1 MKFSPLL
8 FGFLAGFISLVSAQ
22 NPPAA
27 PAVPKPAPPSGS
39 STTPAPATPAASASA
54 EDPALVEL
62 RNAHQTAVKAKLDLI
77 SRKEI
82 EALKALEKSRAE
94 RGDYAGSQAAV
105 EKINALEKTVGIT
118 SDPLNPSFV
127 LDSQVHH
134 TLALGIVL
142 KNKNF
147 IITKANGLIRWDGL
161 NVKPGNY
168 QVKMTYSVGDPD
180 VVGTVEKPILRTPK
194 SRGDGTMIP
203 VPAYGGTILFQE
215 ETSINASPAL
225 KKRIPPTITL
235 IPEQT
240 EVLGTMQISSNRTA
254 LTLKATDAEA
264 EGLMYL
270 KQIELVPIVP
280 MSAAAGAEPKEYKVL
295 HDEYRKTIMERTG
308 SAHRYWF
315 TKLVELEKQCAE
327 TDNTETLALIKP
339 ELARV
344 QAIISPPSEAV
355 AGTRKPVTL
364 SAPDPIMATYIGE
377 IRLSPTKDSLQRL
390 RPERARVS
398 FKLAAAK
405 VVPGKYSVTLQTVL
419 GPNMGGD
426 YKITCLG
433 NSVKGTIEPTQGTV
447 KRSVEVPTP
456 ITIPANATY
465 LDLEVVSLNSS
476 TGSLCDLRAITLN
489 PTE

>member
-1 MKFSPLL
+1 MKFHPFL
-8 FGFLAGFISLVSAQ
+8 FGLLAGFISLATAQ
-22 NPPAA
+22 NSPPPASPKPAAPTGSTPTPAA
-27 PAVPKPAPPSGS
+27 PA
-39 STTPAPATPAASASA
+39 SA
-54 EDPALVEL
+54 EDTALVEL
-62 RNAHQTAVKAKLDLI
+62 RNTHQAAVKAKLDAI

-82 EALKALEKSRAE
+82 EALKALEKARAE
-94 RGDYAGSQAAV
+94 RGDYTGAQAAV

-118 SDPLNPSFV
+118 SDPLNPSFI

-134 TLALGIVL
+134 TLALGVVL

-168 QVKMTYSVGDPD
+168 QVKLTYSVGDPE

-194 SRGDGTMIP
+194 YRGDGTMIP

-240 EVLGTMQISSNRTA
+240 EVLGAIQISSNRTA

-264 EGLMYL
+264 EGLMFL

-295 HDEYRKTIMERTG
+295 HDDYRKTIMERTG

-344 QAIISPPSEAV
+344 QAIISPSTEAV
-355 AGTRKPVTL
+355 SGARKTVVF
-364 SAPDPIMATYIGE
+364 SAPDPMMATYIGE

-405 VVPGKYSVTLQTVL
+405 VVPGKYSITLQTVL
-419 GPNMGGD
+419 GPNMGGE

-433 NSVKGTIEPTQGTV
+433 NTVKGTIEPTQGTV
-447 KRSVEVPTP
+447 RRSVEVPAP
-456 ITIPANATY
+456 ITIPPNAAY

-476 TGSLCDLRAITLN
+476 TGSLCELRALHLN

>member
-1 MKFSPLL
+1 MKFHSLL
-8 FGFLAGFISLVSAQ
+8 LGFLAGFTALTVAQ
-22 NPPAA
+22 NPPT
-27 PAVPKPAPPSGS
+27 PATTSTPAS
-39 STTPAPATPAASASA
+39 APATTAPTEDAA
-54 EDPALVEL
+54 LIEL
-62 RNAHQTAVKAKLDLI
+62 RNTHQAAVKAKLDAI

-82 EALKALEKSRAE
+82 DTLKALEKSRAE
-94 RGDYAGSQAAV
+94 HGDYTGAQAAV

-118 SDPLNPSFV
+118 SDPLNPSFI
-127 LDSQVHH
+127 LDFQVHH
-134 TLALGIVL
+134 SLALGIVL

-147 IITKANGLIRWDGL
+147 VITKGNGMIRWDGL
-161 NVKPGNY
+161 NVKPGSY

-203 VPAYGGTILFQE
+203 VPAYGGTIVFQE
-215 ETSINASPAL
+215 ETSINASPAI
-225 KKRIPPTITL
+225 KKRIPPTISL

-240 EVLGTMQISSNRTA
+240 EVLGTIQISSNRTA
-254 LTLKATDAEA
+254 LTLKATDAEV
-264 EGLMYL
+264 EGLMFL

-280 MSAAAGAEPKEYKVL
+280 MSAAAGTEPKEYKLL

-308 SAHRYWF
+308 SAHRYWY
-315 TKLVELEKQCAE
+315 TKLVELEKQCTE
-327 TDNTETLALIKP
+327 IDNVETLALIKP

-344 QAIISPPSEAV
+344 QTIVSPPSDTV
-355 AGTRKPVTL
+355 AGIRKPVVI

-405 VVPGKYSVTLQTVL
+405 VVPGKYSITLQTVL
-419 GPNMGGD
+419 GPNMGGE
-426 YKITCLG
+426 YKLTCLG
-433 NSVKGTIEPTQGTV
+433 NTVKGTIEPTQGTV
-447 KRSVEVPTP
+447 KRSVEVPSP
-456 ITIPANATY
+456 IIIPPNAAY

-476 TGSLCDLRAITLN
+476 TGSLCELRAISLT